1 MAALT
6 AIEAGRSLEESGKR
20 GDTNGAAMR
29 ISPVGILNSN
39 HTGNLK
45 SLLEDVYHVCLPTHG
60 SNQAISG
67 ASALAYGISVALKG
81 ENLDTIISATI
92 SGAKEGE
99 SYGYPVIGPSIV
111 KRIELAVD
119 ISKKNPILVE
129 AASEIYQI
137 IGAGVA
143 MAESVPAA
151 IGLFHAAQGDPYETI
166 LAAVNMGGDCD
177 TVASMAGALA
187 GAYKGIQAFPKAWI
201 DKVEKVN
208 ELHLDKLGDQLLA
221 AIKWWN
227 NERRHA

>member
-1 MAALT
+1 MPTSFLPPQEIKRIYGKVEDFEEPIPDHIYHAGYQAGQVTDDTEQTILIAQTLLENKKADPYEISKALLKWFYSVGGVDSNAVGPSSMAALT

-29 ISPVGILNSN
+29 ISPVGILYLN

-45 SLLEDVYHVCLPTHG
+45 SILEDVYHVCLPTHG

-99 SYGYPVIGPSIV
+99 SYGYPVLGPSIV

-119 ISKKNPILVE
+119 MV
-129 AASEIYQI
+129 
-137 IGAGVA
+137 
-143 MAESVPAA
+143 
-151 IGLFHAAQGDPYETI
+151 
-166 LAAVNMGGDCD
+166 
-177 TVASMAGALA
+177 
-187 GAYKGIQAFPKAWI
+187 W
-201 DKVEKVN
+201 
-208 ELHLDKLGDQLLA
+208 
-221 AIKWWN
+221 
-227 NERRHA
+227 